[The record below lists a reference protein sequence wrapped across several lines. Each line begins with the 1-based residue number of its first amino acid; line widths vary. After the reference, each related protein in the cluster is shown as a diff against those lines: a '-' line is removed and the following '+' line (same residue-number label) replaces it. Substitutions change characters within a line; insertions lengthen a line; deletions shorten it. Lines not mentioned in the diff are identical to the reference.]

1 MKNKIL
7 LTFCVAVLIGLLC
20 VSAQRNIMMPGSFGP
35 GVSDLQ
41 SVVGGSGA
49 AGTGGPSEAVL
60 FAEANQRGAHKHIF
74 ELDSDVGADSAFN
87 ATPRSMVVL
96 SGVWRLYREPNFQS
110 PYDMEFGPGIYPS
123 ILEYGINAIGSM
135 KRLR

>member
-1 MKNKIL
+1 MRNKIL
-7 LTFCVAVLIGLLC
+7 LAFCVAVLIGLLC
-20 VSAQRNIMMPGSFGP
+20 VSAQRNIMMPGGFGP

-41 SVVGGSGA
+41 SVVAGAGA

-60 FAEANQRGAHKHIF
+60 FAEANQRGTHKHVF
-74 ELDSDVGADSAFN
+74 EADADVRADGAFN
-87 ATPRSMVVL
+87 ATPRSIVVL
-96 SGVWRLYREPNFQS
+96 SGVWRLYRDPNFQR

-123 ILEYGINAIGSM
+123 ILDYGINEIGSM

>member
-1 MKNKIL
+1 MKSKIL
-7 LTFCVAVLIGLLC
+7 LTFCVAILIGLLC
-20 VSAQRNIMMPGSFGP
+20 VSAQRNIMMPGGFGP

-41 SVVGGSGA
+41 STVVGA

-60 FAEANQRGAHKHIF
+60 FADANQRGAHKHIF
-74 ELDSDVGADSAFN
+74 ELDSDVGADGAFN

-96 SGVWRLYREPNFQS
+96 SGVWRLYKDPNFQR

-123 ILEYGINAIGSM
+123 IADYGINAIGSM
-135 KRLR
+135 KRIR

>member
-1 MKNKIL
+1 M
-7 LTFCVAVLIGLLC
+7 AVLIGLLC
-20 VSAQRNIMMPGSFGP
+20 VSAQRNIMMPGGFGP

-41 SVVGGSGA
+41 SVVGAGA

-60 FAEANQRGAHKHIF
+60 FAEADQRGAHKHIF
-74 ELDSDVGADSAFN
+74 ESDADIGADIAFN

-123 ILEYGINAIGSM
+123 ILDYGISVIGSM

>member
-1 MKNKIL
+1 MRNKIL
-7 LTFCVAVLIGLLC
+7 LAFCVAVLIGLLC
-20 VSAQRNIMMPGSFGP
+20 VSAQRNIMMPGGFGP

-41 SVVGGSGA
+41 SVVTGA
-49 AGTGGPSEAVL
+49 ATTGGPSEAVL
-60 FAEANQRGAHKHIF
+60 FADANQRGVHKHVF
-74 ELDSDVGADSAFN
+74 ESDADVRADGAFN
-87 ATPRSMVVL
+87 VTPRSIVVL

-123 ILEYGINAIGSM
+123 ISDYGINEISSM

>member
-20 VSAQRNIMMPGSFGP
+20 VSAQRNIMMPGGFGP

-41 SVVGGSGA
+41 GVVAGSGA
-49 AGTGGPSEAVL
+49 SSTGGLSEAVL

-74 ELDSDVGADSAFN
+74 ELDSDIGADGAFN
-87 ATPRSMVVL
+87 ATPRSMVIL
-96 SGVWRLYREPNFQS
+96 SGVWRIYSEPNFQN

-123 ILEYGINAIGSM
+123 ISDYGINAIGSM